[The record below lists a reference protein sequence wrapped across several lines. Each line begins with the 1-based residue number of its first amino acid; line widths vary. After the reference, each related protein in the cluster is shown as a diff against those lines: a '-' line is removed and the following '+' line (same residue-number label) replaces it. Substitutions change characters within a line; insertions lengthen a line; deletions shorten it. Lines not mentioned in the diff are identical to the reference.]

1 MYFSESFSNIV
12 CMYVHDK
19 SLQSCPTLCNLMD
32 HSPPGSSVHGIFQA
46 RILEW
51 VAMPSSGKPNIKPAA
66 LTSLVLAGGIFT
78 TEPPGKPN
86 IVYILQENCKI
97 AHHLIVSLMVQT
109 VKNLPAMR
117 KTAVRSLN
125 REDPLEKGMAVYSSI
140 LAWKIPWTEA
150 TTGSQ
155 RVRHD

>member
-1 MYFSESFSNIV
+1 
-12 CMYVHDK
+12 
-19 SLQSCPTLCNLMD
+19 MD

-125 REDPLEKGMAVYSSI
+125 REDPLRRAWQPTPVFLPGESHEQRSLVDYS
-140 LAWKIPWTEA
+140 PWGGKELDMIEVT
-150 TTGSQ
+150 
-155 RVRHD
+155 

>member
-1 MYFSESFSNIV
+1 MSWKPDSNGAQTPQLQLL
-12 CMYVHDK
+12 
-19 SLQSCPTLCNLMD
+19 SLSSRPFQGMHAKLLQLCPTFYDPMD

-117 KTAVRSLN
+117 ETQV
-125 REDPLEKGMAVYSSI
+125 
-140 LAWKIPWTEA
+140 
-150 TTGSQ
+150 
-155 RVRHD
+155 